1 VTVNAR
7 LIATAQVVL
16 SVAFL
21 VGYFSILAIFL
32 LGWIRTPPEWKDA
45 LITLLGVLTAGV
57 GIVLSFWFQRQR
69 NTNDSTS

>member
-1 VTVNAR
+1 MTVNAR
-7 LIATAQVVL
+7 LIATAQVIL

-21 VGYFSILAIFL
+21 VGYFGILAIFL
-32 LGWIRTPPEWKDA
+32 LGWIRTPAEWKDA

>member
-1 VTVNAR
+1 MTVNAR
-7 LIATAQVVL
+7 LIATAQVIL

-32 LGWIRTPPEWKDA
+32 LGWIRTPAEWKDA